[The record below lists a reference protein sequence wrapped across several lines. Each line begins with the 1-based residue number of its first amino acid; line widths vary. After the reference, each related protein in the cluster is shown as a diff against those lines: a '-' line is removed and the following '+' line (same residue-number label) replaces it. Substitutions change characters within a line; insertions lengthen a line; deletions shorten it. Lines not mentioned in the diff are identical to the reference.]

1 MLLNFAR
8 MVDYQTVDY
17 LVEIMMDTMQ
27 RCVRAAC
34 VSFIA
39 QYDIQL
45 EFCWNF
51 EFYTLQI
58 DGYD

>member
-45 EFCWNF
+45 EFC
-51 EFYTLQI
+51 
-58 DGYD
+58 